1 MDAQMAAV
9 IEQRSELIGRLKRVL
24 IDSLELELEPDDIT
38 EDAALFGTGLGLDSI
53 DALVLIVGIEDEFD
67 VSVPPDAVQIYR
79 SVNTIADFLIAE
91 NGDGAGR

>member
-9 IEQRSELIGRLKRVL
+9 IEQRSGLIGRLKGVL
-24 IDSLELELEPDDIT
+24 IDSLELELENDDIT

-67 VSVPPDAVQIYR
+67 VSVPPDAVHIYR
-79 SVNTIADFLIAE
+79 SVNTIADFLVEE
-91 NGDGAGR
+91 NGNGDEQ